1 MPSLTVRELQEQD
14 PRQFEKEYCK
24 WCEHAVDYDWWVEI
38 KEMYAEKYEPLGVR
52 IDNIYFNL
60 WRTEVAFEGRVELI
74 DVMRHYGLDKE
85 FMALA
90 MAVEVDGS
98 YISVYTH
105 REAYMRLSV
114 QEQLS
119 YSEPCGIFADLPTDA
134 WQEMVDEEWGRA
146 DLEAATKEWC
156 EEIASEI
163 GKALEAEYEYLTSID
178 MFIESCEFNEITF
191 EIDD

>member
-14 PRQFEKEYCK
+14 PHRFEKEYCK
-24 WCEHAVDYDWWVEI
+24 WCEHEPYDDWWDSV
-38 KEMYAEKYEPLGVR
+38 KEMYVEKYEPLGVR
-52 IDNIYFNL
+52 IDNIYFDL

-90 MAVEVDGS
+90 LAIEVDGS

-105 REAYMRLSV
+105 RDRYMRLSV
-114 QEQLS
+114 QEQLH

-134 WQEMVDEEWGRA
+134 WQEMVDDEWARA
-146 DLEAATKEWC
+146 GLEAATKEWC

-163 GKALEAEYEYLTSID
+163 AQSLEAEYEDLTSEA
-178 MFIESCEFNEITF
+178 MFIESCEIDEITF